1 MNNVMKIYNN
11 YFSFYKQKK
20 KQKTKKNKPNDNDKN
35 LTEEDKRSLNPSS
48 LKSLTRKI
56 ISQNW

>member
-1 MNNVMKIYNN
+1 MLCKFTIII
-11 YFSFYKQKK
+11 FHFTKK
-20 KQKTKKNKPNDNDKN
+20 KQKKNKPNDNDKN
-35 LTEEDKRSLNPSS
+35 LTKEDKRSLNPSS

>member
-1 MNNVMKIYNN
+1 MQIYNN